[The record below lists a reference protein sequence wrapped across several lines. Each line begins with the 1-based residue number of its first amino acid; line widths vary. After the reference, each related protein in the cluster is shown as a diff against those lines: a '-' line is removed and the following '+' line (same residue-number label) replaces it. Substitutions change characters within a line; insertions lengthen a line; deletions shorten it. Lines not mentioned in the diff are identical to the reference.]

1 MGWFVRRSRLL
12 ASTFLGGGG
21 CLLRDPRQ
29 RGWPL
34 RCSWY
39 SCSQPT
45 CTGCAT
51 RGDCE
56 DGGGKSCEAS
66 RTLQRGGGKTSAEIW
81 SCFEGR
87 RGLQNWSM
95 MIGLLGVDKIRYIV
109 ISCYFC
115 DPQLLKIVGITS
127 QTVSLHHS
135 FAGSVKEEEFRL
147 QLREKDVQVERLREE
162 LRQKEH
168 HMSELSRHK
177 SLFDSHQSSVEIY
190 RSEFERKMFD
200 KEKELDRLREELK
213 LKDQEI
219 QKLQEGFTK
228 VKEIHHYAI
237 SDSCDTS
244 ELRHRI
250 RDLVRQVDHLHFERD
265 LWWRNRHWSS
275 QASAS
280 PVLVTEV
287 PILSPVTTVMPKTTV
302 TTVESTPMSSDPEKV
317 QVTAVVPASMPAT
330 TTTMVPATT
339 IVPATTVVPATT
351 MVPATTVVP
360 APTTVHTLT
369 PSLVPPVLTVSSPI
383 TAHYPNGYA
392 RGPYFGEPVR
402 YINPSRLVRY
412 ASSPWSMRLMVKT
425 LAIGHFHNT
434 PSNGDVTRCIV
445 YMGGGFQHVSSSCEI
460 NPNDQISRWVLKPPT
475 MKIWSIMVDHEMSIP
490 LLKEEGPYLES
501 WRWKYEFC
509 RSSWILN
516 LNMILTTWGAF
527 YGVLEGTKAMTSGKM
542 PSTPKVGSY
551 YQSEDGVMQASARVN
566 ALIWIVDA
574 AQCYNL
580 EDLWSNWIAHFH
592 TLGSFKNM
600 N

>member
-1 MGWFVRRSRLL
+1 MV
-12 ASTFLGGGG
+12 
-21 CLLRDPRQ
+21 
-29 RGWPL
+29 
-34 RCSWY
+34 
-39 SCSQPT
+39 
-45 CTGCAT
+45 
-51 RGDCE
+51 
-56 DGGGKSCEAS
+56 
-66 RTLQRGGGKTSAEIW
+66 
-81 SCFEGR
+81 
-87 RGLQNWSM
+87 
-95 MIGLLGVDKIRYIV
+95 IGLLGFDKIRYIV
-109 ISCYFC
+109 LSCYFC

-275 QASAS
+275 QASA

-287 PILSPVTTVMPKTTV
+287 PILSPVTTVIPKTTV

-330 TTTMVPATT
+330 TTTVVPATT

-369 PSLVPPVLTVSSPI
+369 PSLVPPVLTVSSPSI

-412 ASSPWSMRLMVKT
+412 ASSP
-425 LAIGHFHNT
+425 
-434 PSNGDVTRCIV
+434 
-445 YMGGGFQHVSSSCEI
+445 
-460 NPNDQISRWVLKPPT
+460 
-475 MKIWSIMVDHEMSIP
+475 
-490 LLKEEGPYLES
+490 
-501 WRWKYEFC
+501 
-509 RSSWILN
+509 
-516 LNMILTTWGAF
+516 
-527 YGVLEGTKAMTSGKM
+527 
-542 PSTPKVGSY
+542 
-551 YQSEDGVMQASARVN
+551 
-566 ALIWIVDA
+566 
-574 AQCYNL
+574 
-580 EDLWSNWIAHFH
+580 
-592 TLGSFKNM
+592 
-600 N
+600 